1 VCRGIKRCCRGVL
14 LEREKSSNRELV
26 AQLIEMESRVSF
38 PDAFALEYAIDHII
52 SLTSLH
58 L

>member
-1 VCRGIKRCCRGVL
+1 VCRGIKRCRGVL

-26 AQLIEMESRVSF
+26 AQLIEMESRVRF
-38 PDAFALEYAIDHII
+38 PDVFALDYAIDQII